1 MKKYLSIE
9 GIYKLFVIL
18 AVSVIVFALNNEV
31 FAEGNPTEGNPTIK
45 ANPETENIIWTDE
58 AAFEKWQFEQS
69 QFLTRINNKTLVA
82 EFLWLCD
89 HSIYCITVK
98 NWNSFIR
105 NYKAFQQAYKDYN
118 RGFNVQFD
126 DLLD

>member
-1 MKKYLSIE
+1 MKKI
-9 GIYKLFVIL
+9 LFAAYVVATIIVITIAL
-18 AVSVIVFALNNEV
+18 ANKCAASE
-31 FAEGNPTEGNPTIK
+31 
-45 ANPETENIIWTDE
+45 PETEPTENILFTSE
-58 AAFEKWQFEQS
+58 ADFEVWQFNQS
-69 QFLTRINNKTLVA
+69 QFLTRINNKTLVN

-89 HSIYCITVK
+89 HSVYAVTVK

>member
-1 MKKYLSIE
+1 MKKI
-9 GIYKLFVIL
+9 LFAAYVVALIIAL
-18 AVSVIVFALNNEV
+18 TNQSFA
-31 FAEGNPTEGNPTIK
+31 TE
-45 ANPETENIIWTDE
+45 PETKTEPTENILFASEEDYVV
-58 AAFEKWQFEQS
+58 WQFEQS
-69 QFLTRINNKTLVA
+69 QFLTRINNKTLVN

-89 HSIYCITVK
+89 HSVYAVTVK

-105 NYKAFQQAYKDYN
+105 NYKSFQQAYKDYN